1 MTLEVEIKVKV
12 DDPERAEEILGE
24 EGKHVRTLRQE
35 DVYFSHPCRDFA
47 KTDEALRLR
56 EVEIE
61 EGSTCVLLTYKGP
74 KIGKVGKS
82 RIEVEVEVSDKEAAR
97 EILERLGFEPLED
110 MVIRKV
116 RKVYAL
122 HIDGTRVEACLD
134 TVEGLGTFLEL
145 EIEAE
150 EDADV
155 GELEAMLLELVRD
168 RLGVR
173 GEVVR
178 DSYLELLMQKEG
190 VVEDGVQGDKK
201 A

>member
-1 MTLEVEIKVKV
+1 MTLEVEIKVRV
-12 DDPERAEEILGE
+12 DDPERVEEILSE
-24 EGKHVRTLRQE
+24 EGEHVRTLRQE

-47 KTDEALRLR
+47 ETDEALRLR
-56 EVEIE
+56 EVETE
-61 EGSTCVLLTYKGP
+61 EGSTCILTYKGP
-74 KIGKVGKS
+74 KIGDVGKS
-82 RIEVEVEVSDKEAAR
+82 RVEIEVEVSDREAAR

-122 HIDGTRVEACLD
+122 HVDGTRVEACLD
-134 TVEGLGTFLEL
+134 TVEGLGTFLEV

-155 GELEAMLLELVRD
+155 DELEAMLLELVRD

-178 DSYLELLMQKEG
+178 DSYLELLMRKEG

>member
-1 MTLEVEIKVKV
+1 LTLEVEIKVRV
-12 DDPERAEEILGE
+12 DDPERVEEILSE
-24 EGKHVRTLRQE
+24 EGEHVRTLRQE

-47 KTDEALRLR
+47 ETDEALRLR
-56 EVEIE
+56 EVETE
-61 EGSTCVLLTYKGP
+61 EGSTCILTYKGP
-74 KIGKVGKS
+74 KIGDVGKS
-82 RIEVEVEVSDKEAAR
+82 RVEIEVEVSDREAAR

-122 HIDGTRVEACLD
+122 HVDGTRVEACLD
-134 TVEGLGTFLEL
+134 TVEGLGTFLEV

-155 GELEAMLLELVRD
+155 DELEAMLLELVRD

-178 DSYLELLMQKEG
+178 DSYLELLMRKEG

>member
-1 MTLEVEIKVKV
+1 MEVEIKVRV
-12 DDPERAEEILGE
+12 DDPERVEEILSE
-24 EGKHVRTLRQE
+24 EGEHVRTLRQE

-47 KTDEALRLR
+47 ETDEALRLR
-56 EVEIE
+56 EVETE
-61 EGSTCVLLTYKGP
+61 EGSTCILTYKGP
-74 KIGKVGKS
+74 KIGDVGKS
-82 RIEVEVEVSDKEAAR
+82 RVEIEVEVSDREAAR

-122 HIDGTRVEACLD
+122 HVDGTRVEACLD
-134 TVEGLGTFLEL
+134 TVEGLGTFLEV

-155 GELEAMLLELVRD
+155 DELEAMLLELVRD

-178 DSYLELLMQKEG
+178 DSYLELLMRKEG